1 MKKTGKVRLKGA
13 VELHSASIRA
23 RSVQGAPSPALSASS
38 PDELDPRPEITGTRR
53 TGERAMA
60 HLEPLKSALSIVNV
74 DDTSLALPSAHQ
86 YRSGQQRVL
95 EQVQSVQRTR
105 SRHSSSRTGS
115 TSLSPT
121 SPLTDVFNE
130 SCTSNGNA
138 FFGNGYSK
146 THSQEKN
153 VNRQVINSTA
163 SVRAKKKSSF
173 THRYNYGYSHVGP
186 VTLGPV
192 AANHDEP
199 DLGWKQHS
207 LPKQHNP
214 PQRLQVLSNRST
226 YRAERT
232 VSQQFTNNNQQ
243 FVHKQAET
251 NKTQSKP
258 PVMES
263 ITKSKGDSG
272 SGNSGIA
279 DLTMK
284 EAVEF
289 LSNEDDRYKHCG
301 AAYIQHNTF
310 IDDKAKEEV
319 LKLNGI
325 APLVALLQS
334 PGLRLNQAAS
344 AALRNLSF
352 KNNNNKEEIQRCGG
366 IVAAVA
372 LLRETDSLE
381 IQKQLTGLL
390 WNLSST
396 NSLKT
401 DLLKTTLP
409 VLMDRIILPYTTSPE
424 RATINGPDHE
434 TFFHATSCL
443 RNLSSTKQSN
453 RQTMRKCRGLVDSL
467 VAYLEDCVDAGKPE
481 DKSVEN
487 CVCILHNLTFQLQT
501 EAPALF
507 NRITA
512 LAMPVS
518 KGDSEGDSGP
528 IGCFSP
534 QRQGSESKRYFD
546 FPVVEDP
553 HPSGV
558 GWLIHSKTLQT
569 YLSLLRS
576 SQQEETQEACSGAL
590 QNLTAHE
597 GIVSNAMSQTIVQKL
612 DGLQA
617 VTPLLKSNKVSVQR
631 NAVALVRN
639 LSKNANLHSTLAR
652 KVLPELLSILQ
663 AGTSKGNESD
673 DTLALACQAAN
684 FLLTMEPERGK
695 HLLNGSLIN
704 SLQELSQNRY
714 FPKTSKAASLFL
726 YHLWSDKDIQNLLKK
741 QGMNKSAFVND
752 ITTAVHKAAYAV
764 N

>member
-1 MKKTGKVRLKGA
+1 
-13 VELHSASIRA
+13 
-23 RSVQGAPSPALSASS
+23 
-38 PDELDPRPEITGTRR
+38 
-53 TGERAMA
+53 MA
-60 HLEPLKSALSIVNV
+60 HLEPLKSALAINV
-74 DDTSLALPSAHQ
+74 DDTSLALPSTHHQ
-86 YRSGQQRVL
+86 YRSGQQRVM
-95 EQVQSVQRTR
+95 EQVQTVQRTR

-121 SPLTDVFNE
+121 SPLTDVFYD
-130 SCTSNGNA
+130 SSTSNGNA

-146 THSQEKN
+146 TLSQEKN
-153 VNRQVINSTA
+153 INRKVTNNTA
-163 SVRAKKKSSF
+163 SSTAKKKSSL
-173 THRYNYGYSHVGP
+173 THRYDHGYSHVGP
-186 VTLGPV
+186 VTLGLVP
-192 AANHDEP
+192 ANHDEP
-199 DLGWKQHS
+199 DLGRQQQHS
-207 LPKQHNP
+207 LPKRYNP
-214 PQRLQVLSNRST
+214 PQRLLSNTNRST
-226 YRAERT
+226 FRAERT
-232 VSQQFTNNNQQ
+232 TSQQFISNNQQ
-243 FVHKQAET
+243 FVCKQAET

-258 PVMES
+258 LVMES
-263 ITKSKGDSG
+263 VTNSKGDSG
-272 SGNSGIA
+272 SGNSGMA

-301 AAYIQHNTF
+301 VAYIQHNTF

-334 PGLRLNQAAS
+334 PSLRLNQAAS

-352 KNNNNKEEIQRCGG
+352 KNNSNKEEIQRCGG
-366 IVAAVA
+366 IAAAVA
-372 LLRETDSLE
+372 LLRETDSVE

-409 VLMDRIILPYTTSPE
+409 VLMDRIILPYTTSSE
-424 RATINGPDHE
+424 RAAIHGPDHE

-453 RQTMRKCRGLVDSL
+453 RQTMRKCRGLIDSL
-467 VAYLEDCVDAGKPE
+467 VAYLDDCVDAGKPE
-481 DKSVEN
+481 DK
-487 CVCILHNLTFQLQT
+487 
-501 EAPALF
+501 
-507 NRITA
+507 
-512 LAMPVS
+512 
-518 KGDSEGDSGP
+518 
-528 IGCFSP
+528 
-534 QRQGSESKRYFD
+534 YFD

-553 HPSGV
+553 HPSGA

-569 YLSLLRS
+569 YLFLLRS

-597 GIVSNAMSQTIVQKL
+597 GVVSNVMSQTIVQKL

-617 VTPLLKSNKVSVQR
+617 VTPLLKSDKVSVQR

-663 AGTSKGNESD
+663 AGTREGNESD
-673 DTLALACQAAN
+673 DTLALACQTAN
-684 FLLTMEPERGK
+684 FLLTKEPERGK

-726 YHLWSDKDIQNLLKK
+726 YHLWCDKDIQNLLKK

-752 ITTAVHKAAYAV
+752 ITTAAHKAAYVV

>member
-1 MKKTGKVRLKGA
+1 
-13 VELHSASIRA
+13 
-23 RSVQGAPSPALSASS
+23 
-38 PDELDPRPEITGTRR
+38 
-53 TGERAMA
+53 MA
-60 HLEPLKSALSIVNV
+60 HLEPLKSALAINV
-74 DDTSLALPSAHQ
+74 DDTSLALPSTHHQ
-86 YRSGQQRVL
+86 YRSGQQRVM
-95 EQVQSVQRTR
+95 EQVQTVQRTR

-121 SPLTDVFNE
+121 SPLTDVFYD
-130 SCTSNGNA
+130 SSTSNGNA

-146 THSQEKN
+146 TLSQEKN
-153 VNRQVINSTA
+153 INRKVTNNTA
-163 SVRAKKKSSF
+163 SSTAKKKSSL
-173 THRYNYGYSHVGP
+173 THRYDHGYSHVGP
-186 VTLGPV
+186 VTLGLVP
-192 AANHDEP
+192 ANHDEP
-199 DLGWKQHS
+199 DLGRQQQHS
-207 LPKQHNP
+207 LPKRYNP
-214 PQRLQVLSNRST
+214 PQRLLSNTNRST
-226 YRAERT
+226 FRAERT
-232 VSQQFTNNNQQ
+232 TSQQFISNNQQ
-243 FVHKQAET
+243 FVCKQAET

-258 PVMES
+258 LVMES
-263 ITKSKGDSG
+263 VTNSKGDSG
-272 SGNSGIA
+272 SGNSGMA

-301 AAYIQHNTF
+301 VAYIQHNTF

-334 PGLRLNQAAS
+334 PSLRLNQAAS

-352 KNNNNKEEIQRCGG
+352 KNNSNKEEIQRCGG
-366 IVAAVA
+366 IAAAVA
-372 LLRETDSLE
+372 LLRETDSVE

-409 VLMDRIILPYTTSPE
+409 VLMDRIILPYTTSSE
-424 RATINGPDHE
+424 RAAIHGPDHE

-453 RQTMRKCRGLVDSL
+453 RQTMRKCRGLIDSL
-467 VAYLEDCVDAGKPE
+467 VAYLDDCVDAGKPE

-501 EAPALF
+501 EAPGLF

-518 KGDSEGDSGP
+518 KGDGEGDAGP

-534 QRQGSESKRYFD
+534 QRQGSESKYFD

-553 HPSGV
+553 HPSGA

-569 YLSLLRS
+569 YLFLLRS

-597 GIVSNAMSQTIVQKL
+597 GVVSNVMSQTIVQKL

-617 VTPLLKSNKVSVQR
+617 VTPLLKSDKVSVQR

-663 AGTSKGNESD
+663 AGTREGNESD
-673 DTLALACQAAN
+673 DTLALACQTAN
-684 FLLTMEPERGK
+684 FLLTKEPERGK

-726 YHLWSDKDIQNLLKK
+726 YHLWCDKDIQNLLKK

-752 ITTAVHKAAYAV
+752 ITTAAHKAAYVV